1 MAEATGQTIKA
12 GALAPWRVKDLPE
25 APPKGFKSMMKMIG
39 PGAIMLSLS
48 IGSGEWLMGPAAAV
62 QYGPIMMW
70 ITTVACI
77 TQTFFN
83 LECIRYAAYCGE
95 PMMLGYNRLKPGRGL
110 WGPFWIFTCV
120 VCIGPGWAITSATAM
135 GAIILNRMPAGA
147 DSTFVMVLGIIL
159 TALVLLMLSIGRSVE
174 NTLEKISWAIVAFIV
189 GSLIILIIGFVP
201 FSSVVYT
208 TKGFF
213 GLLGFI
219 PEGADPVLL
228 GGFAAYSAAGGIF
241 NISSSNWFRDK
252 GYAMGKEVGFIS
264 GAIGGEKI
272 VVSPIGIAFKPTA
285 ENLKRWKEWLHFA
298 RIDQWI
304 LFGFGCWL
312 GMWLCVTFAVGIIP
326 PGTKLA
332 GWAVAGYQGEAIR
345 KVMGTPGWVWVQ
357 LIGFWV
363 LFGTQLGV
371 SDAAT
376 RQMADMLYNLFPGLR
391 KLVGDDIRKIYYIVF
406 ALVVLWVIMMISVV
420 KLPLTYILISANI
433 AGFVFVYGG
442 IQTLVVNN
450 KFLPKAIRPNWFE
463 NLMIMC
469 MVVFYAIFSLFAVN
483 KAFKTTG
490 LVILLIVYIGVLI
503 FALVDFAKRKEEGF
517 PE

>member
-1 MAEATGQTIKA
+1 MAETTIKA
-12 GALAPWRVKDLPE
+12 GVLEPWKVKDLPE
-25 APPKGFKSMMKMIG
+25 APPRGFRSIMQMIG

-62 QYGPIMMW
+62 QYGPMLMW
-70 ITTVACI
+70 ITTIACI

-95 PMMLGYNRLKPGRGL
+95 PMMIGYNRLRPGRGL
-110 WGPFWIFTCV
+110 WGPFWIVTCV
-120 VCIGPGWAITSATAM
+120 VCIGPGWAITSATAWSAILLNKM
-135 GAIILNRMPAGA
+135 PGAAEK
-147 DSTFVMVLGIIL
+147 SYVMVWGIVL
-159 TALVLLMLSIGRSVE
+159 TAIVLFMLLWGRKVE

-189 GSLIILIIGFVP
+189 GSLTILIIWLVP
-201 FSSVVYT
+201 SASVWNT

-213 GLLGFI
+213 GVLGFI

-264 GAIGGEKI
+264 GAIGGEK
-272 VVSPIGIAFKPTA
+272 VEVHPLGIAFKPTT
-285 ENLKRWKEWLHFA
+285 ENLKRWKDWLHFA

-312 GMWLCVTFAVGIIP
+312 GMWLCVTFAVGMIP

-332 GWAVAGYQGEAIR
+332 GWAVAAFQGDAVR
-345 KVMGTPGWVWVQ
+345 KVIGTPGWVWVH

-371 SDAAT
+371 TDSAT
-376 RQMADMLYNLFPGLR
+376 RQMADMLYNMYPGLR
-391 KLVGDDIRKIYYIVF
+391 KWIKGDIRWIYYIVF
-406 ALVVLWVIMMISVV
+406 AFVVIWVIMMVAVV
-420 KLPLTYILISANI
+420 RLPLTYILIQANI

-463 NLMIMC
+463 NLMIVC
-469 MVVFYAIFSLFAVN
+469 LVIFYGIFSLLAVN

-490 LVILLIVYIGVLI
+490 VVILLIVYIVVLI
-503 FALVDFAKRKEEGF
+503 FALVDFTKRKEEGN

>member
-1 MAEATGQTIKA
+1 MAETTGQSIRA
-12 GALAPWRVKDLPE
+12 GALPAWRVGELPE
-25 APPKGFKSMMKMIG
+25 APKRGFRSFLQMIG

-62 QYGPIMMW
+62 QYGPMLMW
-70 ITTVACI
+70 ITTIACI

-83 LECIRYAAYCGE
+83 LECIRYAVYCGE
-95 PMMLGYNRLKPGRGL
+95 PMMIGYNRLKPGRGL
-110 WGPFWIFTCV
+110 WGPIWIITCV
-120 VCIGPGWAITSATAM
+120 VCIGPGWAITSATAWT
-135 GAIILNRMPAGA
+135 AILINKMPDAA
-147 DSTFVMVLGIIL
+147 DKTTVMVWGIII
-159 TALVLLMLSIGRSVE
+159 TAIVLFILLWGRKVE

-189 GSLIILIIGFVP
+189 GSLIILIIGWVP
-201 FSSVVYT
+201 GEAIWKV

-213 GLLGFI
+213 SFGSI

-252 GYAMGKEVGFIS
+252 GYGMGKQVGFIS

-272 VVSPIGIAFKPTA
+272 AVAPLGIAFKPTA

-298 RIDQWI
+298 RLDQWI

-312 GMWLCVTFAVGIIP
+312 GMWLTVTFAVGMIP
-326 PGTKLA
+326 QGTKVA
-332 GWAVAGYQGEAIR
+332 GWAVAAYQGNAIR
-345 KVMGTPGWVWVQ
+345 NFLGTPGWVWVQ

-371 SDAAT
+371 TDSAT
-376 RQMADMLYNLFPGLR
+376 RQMADMMYNMFPNLR
-391 KLVGDDIRKIYYIVF
+391 KFIKEDIRVLYYIIF
-406 ALVVLWVIMMISVV
+406 ALVVLWVIMMVSVV
-420 KLPLTYILISANI
+420 KLPLTFILIQANI

-463 NLMIMC
+463 NLMVMC
-469 MVVFYAIFSLFAVN
+469 MIVFYGFFTFFAMRKAFGTVGWVILFAFYV
-483 KAFKTTG
+483 
-490 LVILLIVYIGVLI
+490 LVLI
-503 FALVDFAKRKEEGF
+503 LAIVDFAKTKEEGY

>member
-1 MAEATGQTIKA
+1 MAETTNQTIKA
-12 GALAPWRVKDLPE
+12 GALPPWKVKDLPE
-25 APPKGFKSMMKMIG
+25 APPRGMKSILQMIG

-62 QYGPIMMW
+62 QYGPMLMW
-70 ITTVACI
+70 ITTIACI

-95 PMMLGYNRLKPGRGL
+95 PMMIGYNRLKPGRGL
-110 WGPFWIFTCV
+110 WGPVWIFTCV
-120 VCIGPGWAITSATAM
+120 VCIGPGWAITSATAWS
-135 GAIILNRMPAGA
+135 AILLNRMPGA
-147 DSTFVMVLGIIL
+147 ADKNTVIVWGLIL
-159 TALVLLMLSIGRSVE
+159 TALVLFILLWGRKVE

-189 GSLIILIIGFVP
+189 GSLAILIIGWVP
-201 FSSVVYT
+201 APSIWNT

-213 GLLGFI
+213 MFGSI

-252 GYAMGKEVGFIS
+252 GYGMGKEVGFIS
-264 GAIGGEKI
+264 GAIGGQKI
-272 VVSPIGIAFKPTA
+272 AVAPLGIAFRPTA
-285 ENLKRWKEWLHFA
+285 ENLRRWKEWLHFA

-312 GMWLCVTFAVGIIP
+312 GMWLTVTFATGIIP

-332 GWAVAGYQGEAIR
+332 GWAVAAYQGEAIR
-345 KVMGTPGWVWVQ
+345 KILGTPGWVWVQ

-371 SDAAT
+371 TDSAA
-376 RQMADMLYNLFPGLR
+376 RQMADMLYNMFPNLR
-391 KLVGDDIRKIYYIVF
+391 KWVKEDIRTIYYIVF
-406 ALVVLWVIMMISVV
+406 ALIVIWVIMMVAVV
-420 KLPLTYILISANI
+420 KLPLTFILIQANI

-442 IQTLVVNN
+442 IQTMVVNN

-469 MVVFYAIFSLFAVN
+469 LVVFYGIFSLFAVN
-483 KAFKTTG
+483 KAFKATG
-490 LVILLIVYIGVLI
+490 FWILLLFYIFILI
-503 FALVDFAKRKEEGF
+503 LGLVDFAKRKEEGF
-517 PE
+517 QE